1 MRQVLLP
8 FNTHWFFFPLSISFS
23 SFQNYFSVLQ
33 MKEKE
38 RLAKEESLRNREMLH
53 KRVESDKLV
62 GQNRF

>member
-1 MRQVLLP
+1 
-8 FNTHWFFFPLSISFS
+8 
-23 SFQNYFSVLQ
+23 

-62 GQNRF
+62 GQNRFKSLSTTWEIPAI